1 MLSQLFIEWLLGK
14 LSLADLLLVGIVLI
28 VIVCVAIGFVLG
40 GYRWINSSSGYF
52 FMGYSHLTRKSV

>member
-40 GYRWINSSSGYF
+40 GYR
-52 FMGYSHLTRKSV
+52 

>member
-28 VIVCVAIGFVLG
+28 VFVCVAIGFVLRG
-40 GYRWINSSSGYF
+40 
-52 FMGYSHLTRKSV
+52 